1 VAWAGGLQGLV
12 HESFADILK
21 GLSGAKIISHGSFK
35 SHNKG
40 YSVRTSLKA
49 EEGYLYPLEK
59 AFFFLPKPPTLI
71 PYEEVRALRP
81 SLCCAGLQAI
91 SCTYTTLATAPIAY
105 HPHEIPLVVALCVQ
119 ITAVLSTRALSLSLK
134 RTLNPKACA
143 CAVCVPRLS
152 TWPLS
157 GTGRGRARCPAP
169 TLTLW

>member
-1 VAWAGGLQGLV
+1 MERVLGLCVCGGWVYPGFTQGLI

-71 PYEEVRALRP
+71 PYEEVRAPYL
-81 SLCCAGLQAI
+81 LWHWVTMHQGLQRSA
-91 SCTYTTLATAPIAY
+91 
-105 HPHEIPLVVALCVQ
+105 
-119 ITAVLSTRALSLSLK
+119 
-134 RTLNPKACA
+134 
-143 CAVCVPRLS
+143 
-152 TWPLS
+152 S
-157 GTGRGRARCPAP
+157 GTP
-169 TLTLW
+169 